1 MTGFKLTYAPHRNDH
16 MAAATDEEGELLVNF
31 FKTNQSVKEGRIG
44 IVVEDEGGAH
54 QHIHAYWE
62 VPAKTTAQ
70 KMESAM
76 RAQKAGLV
84 GKLRMEGNS
93 WLLETMPQSQTFYMS
108 YGGYCRKEKHRVLY
122 EHDVTEQDK
131 DLGAVQWGCL
141 RKAQAIK
148 LTENSIMD
156 TCLAYRE
163 QHGIESIEF
172 AETLFHM
179 IHNGF
184 SYGYFVVKKGK
195 MSPAALQ
202 YFRAA
207 AKGFESAKELAAA
220 VYPKEEY
227 EGVYGQE
234 DTNAVLQNIS
244 RNSPGL
250 FTYTTGSFP
259 LTKGNAG

>member
-44 IVVEDEGGAH
+44 MVVEDEGGAH

-70 KMESAM
+70 KMETAM

-84 GKLRMEGNS
+84 GKLRMEGDS
-93 WLLETMPQSQTFYMS
+93 WKLETMAQSQTFYMS
-108 YGGYCRKEKHRVLY
+108 YGGYCRKHKHRVLY
-122 EHDVTEQDK
+122 EHDVTEEDK

-156 TCLAYRE
+156 VCLAYRE
-163 QHGIESIEF
+163 QHGIESTEF
-172 AETLFHM
+172 NSTLFHM

-195 MSPAALQ
+195 CLRPHFNTSERQPRVSRQRKSWQLWSTQGRSMNGFTERRTPTQFYKTLVGIVRVFLLVRPAVFL
-202 YFRAA
+202 
-207 AKGFESAKELAAA
+207 
-220 VYPKEEY
+220 
-227 EGVYGQE
+227 
-234 DTNAVLQNIS
+234 D
-244 RNSPGL
+244 
-250 FTYTTGSFP
+250 
-259 LTKGNAG
+259 